1 LNETQYHKTDFTTV
15 FDTHKKRVY
24 NTVLSLLQNREE
36 AEDVVQEVFV
46 KVYET
51 LPQFKGDSS
60 LSTWIYRIAVNKSLD
75 FLKAKKTKK
84 RSGFI
89 VSLFGGDKND
99 DFRPL
104 DVPDFVHPG
113 VIAEN
118 KELATTLFKAI
129 DKLPDNQKVA
139 FTLSKID
146 GLNYAEIAEVMQVS
160 TPSVES
166 LLFRAKQNL
175 QKLLRE
181 YYENEVLV

>member
-1 LNETQYHKTDFTTV
+1 
-15 FDTHKKRVY
+15 
-24 NTVLSLLQNREE
+24 
-36 AEDVVQEVFV
+36 
-46 KVYET
+46 
-51 LPQFKGDSS
+51 
-60 LSTWIYRIAVNKSLD
+60 VNKSLD

-84 RSGFI
+84 RSGFL

-118 KELATTLFKAI
+118 KELARTLFKAI

-146 GLNYAEIAEVMQVS
+146 GLNYAEIAEVMQIS
-160 TPSVES
+160 IPSVES

-181 YYENEVLV
+181 FYENEVLV